1 MSIARKVIS
10 AAVKYF
16 IEGLAVAL
24 AAYYLPKRKM
34 GVNQIVAIGM
44 ATAATFA
51 AVDVLAPKLSEP
63 IRIGAGLGIGLLVVS
78 K

>member
-1 MSIARKVIS
+1 MSVVQKVIS
-10 AAVKYF
+10 AVVKYF

-34 GVNQIVAIGM
+34 SVMQVVAIGM
-44 ATAATFA
+44 GTAATFA

-63 IRIGAGLGIGLLVVS
+63 VRIGAGLGIGLIVVA
-78 K
+78 

>member
-1 MSIARKVIS
+1 MSGLAKKVIS
-10 AAVKYF
+10 AVVKYF

-34 GVNQIVAIGM
+34 SVAQIVAIGM
-44 ATAATFA
+44 GTAATFA

-63 IRIGAGLGIGLLVVS
+63 IRIGAGLGIGFVVIA
-78 K
+78 